1 MIVFNIKT
9 QEVYNPLYNNTDKLI
24 TLITG
29 GRGSAKSFNVGTFIE
44 RLSFE
49 SGHKMLYSRY
59 TMTSAD
65 ISVIPEFQEKIDLE
79 GTNDFFDITKKDII
93 NTFSDS
99 VIMFR
104 GIRTSSGNQTAKLKS
119 IQGLTTFVCD
129 EAEEWNSEEDFD
141 KLVLSIRQKGIQ
153 NRVIIIMNPTDSN
166 HIIYK
171 KYIEKTHKLIEI
183 DGVQVQISTHPN
195 VLHIHTTYLDNI
207 ENLSPQFIQE
217 MERMKEEEPEKYAHV
232 AIGRWS
238 DVAEGAIFKRFEIV
252 DSIPDYAKKRG
263 VGLDFGYSND
273 PSAAIECA
281 LIDNDLYLDELF
293 YRTRML
299 SGDISDSLKPFR
311 LKVISESADPRLIQ
325 EISNSGILIYPVDK
339 SNINSKSSI
348 LAGIDKM
355 LELNLKVTRRSY
367 NILYE
372 LRKYTWDKDKD
383 GNYINKPIDKY
394 NHALDAARYWVLGEV
409 LGRIL
414 KPKQYNKDDL
424 GLY

>member
-166 HIIYK
+166 HFIYK
-171 KYIEKTHKLIEI
+171 KYIEKTHRLVEI

-217 MERMKEEEPEKYAHV
+217 MKRMKEEELEKYAHV

-263 VGLDFGYSND
+263 IGLDFGYSND

-293 YRTRML
+293 YKTRML
-299 SGDISDSLKPFR
+299 SGEISDSLKPFR

-367 NILYE
+367 NLLYE

-424 GLY
+424 GIY

>member
-153 NRVIIIMNPTDSN
+153 NRVIIIVNPTDSN
-166 HIIYK
+166 HFIYK

-367 NILYE
+367 NLLYE

>member
-166 HIIYK
+166 HFIYK
-171 KYIEKTHKLIEI
+171 KYIEKTHRLIEI

-217 MERMKEEEPEKYAHV
+217 MKRMKEEELEKYAHV

-238 DVAEGAIFKRFEIV
+238 DAAEGAIFKRFEIV

-263 VGLDFGYSND
+263 IGLDFGYSND

-299 SGDISDSLKPFR
+299 SGEISDSLKPFR

-367 NILYE
+367 NLLYE